1 MLSMLCFS
9 DVLVWFGGDEFGLL
23 LLDCNVESVCFIV
36 ICIISVVNDYYFIWE
51 GCVYQVGVSVGIILI
66 DDNNYQVVEVMLQV
80 DIVCYVFKNGGWGW
94 VMVYE
99 LQ

>member
-1 MLSMLCFS
+1 MNDSVGYAVGDVLLCELVLLMLSMLCFS

-51 GCVYQVGVSVGIILI
+51 GCVYWVGVSVGIILI
-66 DDNNYQVVEVMLQV
+66 DDNNY
-80 DIVCYVFKNGGWGW
+80 
-94 VMVYE
+94 
-99 LQ
+99 